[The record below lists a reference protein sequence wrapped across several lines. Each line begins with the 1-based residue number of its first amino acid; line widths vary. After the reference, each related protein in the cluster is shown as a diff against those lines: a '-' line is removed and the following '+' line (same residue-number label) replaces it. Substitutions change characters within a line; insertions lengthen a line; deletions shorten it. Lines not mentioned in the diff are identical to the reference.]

1 MPEKMNQELCGELV
15 SRLTD
20 RRFLKAV
27 KLSKKAMLELIRAG
41 NWKANIKTVTEAEKI
56 SCRAVLRFCE
66 PVLSSLSEEPEKG
79 WLRAI
84 YDNILNRLFPGK

>member
-66 PVLSSLSEEPEKG
+66 PVLSSLS
-79 WLRAI
+79 
-84 YDNILNRLFPGK
+84 